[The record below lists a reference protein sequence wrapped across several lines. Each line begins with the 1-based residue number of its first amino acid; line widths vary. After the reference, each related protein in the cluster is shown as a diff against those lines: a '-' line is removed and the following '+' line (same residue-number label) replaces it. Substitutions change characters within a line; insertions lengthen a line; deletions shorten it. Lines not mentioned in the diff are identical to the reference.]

1 MSRLKQIK
9 TALIMSIV
17 SLIVCCSMLIGST
30 FAWFTDTV
38 TSGANRIIAGNLD
51 VAMEYAVLDDTGGF
65 VEWRDANGANSLFT
79 GNLWE
84 PGHTEVVYLRITN
97 AGSLALKY
105 QFAMSISETEAIS
118 VVTGKAFKLSDYIK
132 YGITEVNGE
141 TGAYANA
148 DEAVEAVKSTALPLA
163 NYSRSGRLL
172 NAGDNAYLALVVFMP
187 DDVPNE
193 ANYDSKNSAAP
204 DIDMGITLVATQ
216 DVKESDSFGSDYDA
230 GATYS
235 VMDLSELESAF
246 DNAKDG
252 DTIELLGDIKLENEL
267 VIDNDITING
277 MGNTLITEKP
287 VHIGSDNNVTILNTD
302 FSKPVNDNNN
312 ASSIYA
318 SGLSGKLVID
328 GCSFTDVAWEP
339 VQITPVAGA
348 EIVITN
354 NTFDSS
360 DDMKHNHVSG
370 SIITEHDGV
379 HRYVHI
385 EVTDTSTDISQI
397 KVKLTDNTFTNIDNC
412 DDDGITIYGVPEAN
426 MDLGSN
432 VFTEEGFESEV
443 WISDGLSYNMV
454 DPSKL
459 L

>member
-1 MSRLKQIK
+1 MDRLKQTK
-9 TALIMSIV
+9 TALTMSIV
-17 SLIVCCSMLIGST
+17 SMLVCCTMLIGST

-38 TSGANRIIAGNLD
+38 STGVNQIVAGNLD
-51 VAMEYAVLDDTGGF
+51 VTMEYAVLNDSGEF
-65 VEWRDANGANSLFT
+65 VEWKDAQDADSLFT
-79 GNLWE
+79 GSLWE
-84 PGHTEVVYLRITN
+84 PGHTEVVYLKIKN

-105 QFAMSISETEAIS
+105 QFAMSISETEAVSIA
-118 VVTGKAFKLSDYIK
+118 TGKIFKLSDYIK
-132 YGITEVNGE
+132 YGITEANGE

-148 DEAVEAVKSTALPLA
+148 DEAVDAVKSSALPLA
-163 NYSRSGRLL
+163 NYSRSGKLL
-172 NAGDNAYLALVVFMP
+172 NSGDEAYLALVVFMP
-187 DDVPNE
+187 YDVPND
-193 ANYDSKNSAAP
+193 ANYDSEKSAAP
-204 DIDMGITLVATQ
+204 TIDMGITLIATQ

-235 VMDLSELESAF
+235 VMDSSELESAF
-246 DNAKDG
+246 ENASDG
-252 DTIELLGDIKLENEL
+252 DTIKLLGDIKLENEL

-287 VHIGSDNNVTILNTD
+287 VRIGSDNNVTILNTD
-302 FSKPVNDNNN
+302 FTKPVNANND

-318 SGLSGKLVID
+318 SELSGKLVID
-328 GCSFTDVAWEP
+328 GCNFTNAPWEP
-339 VQITPVAGA
+339 IQITPVAGA

-370 SIITEHDGV
+370 STITEHDGV

-397 KVKLTDNTFTNIDNC
+397 TVKLRDNTFTNIDNC
-412 DDDGITIYGVPEAN
+412 DDDGITIYGVPAEN
-426 MDLGSN
+426 MDLGAN
-432 VFTEEGFESEV
+432 IFTEDGFESEI
-443 WISDGLSYNMV
+443 WISDGRSYSLI
-454 DPSKL
+454 DPSQL